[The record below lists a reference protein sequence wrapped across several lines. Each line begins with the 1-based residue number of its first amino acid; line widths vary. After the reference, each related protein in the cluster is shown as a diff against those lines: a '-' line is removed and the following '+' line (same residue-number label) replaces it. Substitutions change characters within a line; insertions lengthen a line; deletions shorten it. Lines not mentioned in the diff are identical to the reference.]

1 MKNEIQLINDI
12 SMNVHKIV
20 VLMRKERIIPK
31 DQLLILL
38 SDLEDYRIISREQEV
53 ISKKIAYELF
63 YLYNCVISQLS
74 FQENKE
80 TSLVTEL
87 YMKISSVFNK
97 GLYQ

>member
-1 MKNEIQLINDI
+1 
-12 SMNVHKIV
+12 MNVHKIV

-38 SDLEDYRIISREQEV
+38 SDLEDYRIISSEQEV

-74 FQENKE
+74 FQEDKE

-87 YMKISSVFNK
+87 YMKISSIFNK

>member
-1 MKNEIQLINDI
+1 MKNEIELINDI
-12 SMNVHKIV
+12 LMSIHKIV
-20 VLMRKERIIPK
+20 VFMRKERIIPK

-38 SDLEDYRIISREQEV
+38 SDLEDYSMISSEKEF
-53 ISKKIAYELF
+53 ISKKLAYDLF

-74 FQENKE
+74 FQEDKE